1 VSSLAGTIPV
11 YPGAGPSI
19 RSGKPRDEGDAKNAI
34 KDGVNKVAD
43 AATKRFERAL

>member
-1 VSSLAGTIPV
+1 LQERSPFTRGQDH
-11 YPGAGPSI
+11 SI